1 MRYIIKIFGRVGI
14 LLFATT
20 ILVYAQEQ
28 SAKNTFRVTLD
39 VSGSELIKSEVTSYI
54 SRELRSLTDIVL
66 VDSDPDL
73 RIEVVALASK
83 DRLGNLLGYTLSIV
97 VAKRLKPAFV
107 RGVIHAFVHKEGERK
122 LMLDLFSSQ
131 ERLVSHSI
139 VTGADLQGLSK
150 KIVADIDGEVI
161 EAERKEWQSIIDDVN
176 KELEKKPLTPNTNNQ
191 KKPES

>member
-1 MRYIIKIFGRVGI
+1 MHYIIKILGGVGI
-14 LLFATT
+14 LFFATT

-39 VSGSELIKSEVTSYI
+39 VSGSELIKGEVVSYI

-73 RIEVVALASK
+73 RVEVVALANK

-107 RGVIHAFVHKEGERK
+107 RGVINAFVHKDGERK

-131 ERLVSHSI
+131 ERLISHSI

-161 EAERKEWQSIIDDVN
+161 EAERKEWQSIVDDVN
-176 KELEKKPLTPNTNNQ
+176 KELEKKPVTPNTNNQ
-191 KKPES
+191 KKQKS